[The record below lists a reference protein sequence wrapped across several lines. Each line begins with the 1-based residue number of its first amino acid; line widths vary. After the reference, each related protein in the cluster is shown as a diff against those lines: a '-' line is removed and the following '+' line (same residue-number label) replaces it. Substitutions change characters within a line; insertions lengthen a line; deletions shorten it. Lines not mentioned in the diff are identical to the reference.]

1 MFTTT
6 QLKEVLESAQ
16 YITSQLKNLQQQK
29 YLANSGLQRRQKIVQ
44 KSQTWMENEFNLLLF
59 HQELD
64 QAMAVKYTGYD

>member
-29 YLANSGLQRRQKIVQ
+29 YLANWFTEEAKNCSEE
-44 KSQTWMENEFNLLLF
+44 SNL
-59 HQELD
+59 D
-64 QAMAVKYTGYD
+64 GK